1 MSSVKQA
8 WSPSGPT
15 KPEQKRDTASKRI
28 QTFLTESTIHGLEK
42 LHKSHNKRRRSVWF
56 VTVLLVWTFICI
68 QFSLLISNFISNESN
83 IDYKI
88 TDARQLEFPSVT
100 ICNANP
106 IKKSALEDLAANN
119 VQLQNL
125 LALGVSGD
133 IRKRRRRKRS
143 LQLDSWFSY
152 GNTNKEYFLSTT
164 KKKYTDADKQ
174 YDVFMNAKFSQFTDT
189 RRSEFVTTRMFQAPT
204 EDPSPS
210 TTAEDQYYGTE
221 KGVDP
226 DTDFD
231 PCLKVRCQNGGTCK
245 AKEKSY
251 TCVCTEQFQGLH
263 CDLDVPEDGGDFKLM
278 SNAFLGNC
286 YTFNSKQQA
295 STTSKYLSTMSGR
308 RHGLEVG
315 VTLGLSD
322 AFRAADGVAGAV
334 VVIHSKDSIPF
345 PEDYGTVLTPGVFN
359 AISIRLVKLKRL
371 PLPYTDCINQDVDA
385 SLKDVYITLYNAT
398 YSKTGCQKTCHQRH
412 VIDTCQCALPY
423 YPRYG
428 LTFDDKIV
436 SLCDD
441 DNEDDN
447 MMKKIYPNQFPVSM
461 DDSDPYADI
470 KIIKQN
476 FMKVAIYYE
485 DLNQELVSQIPVYT
499 AFQFAGDV
507 GGMLGLWIGF
517 SAMGMVQLIEFI
529 LLIVW
534 TQIKAVCFCKYRVGA
549 NG

>member
-1 MSSVKQA
+1 MYLCTPSSA
-8 WSPSGPT
+8 NSL
-15 KPEQKRDTASKRI
+15 I
-28 QTFLTESTIHGLEK
+28 
-42 LHKSHNKRRRSVWF
+42 
-56 VTVLLVWTFICI
+56 LVV
-68 QFSLLISNFISNESN
+68 QSLL
-83 IDYKI
+83 
-88 TDARQLEFPSVT
+88 
-100 ICNANP
+100 
-106 IKKSALEDLAANN
+106 
-119 VQLQNL
+119 L
-125 LALGVSGD
+125 L
-133 IRKRRRRKRS
+133 
-143 LQLDSWFSY
+143 
-152 GNTNKEYFLSTT
+152 
-164 KKKYTDADKQ
+164 
-174 YDVFMNAKFSQFTDT
+174 
-189 RRSEFVTTRMFQAPT
+189 
-204 EDPSPS
+204 DPSPS

-322 AFRAADGVAGAV
+322 AFKAADGVAGAV
-334 VVIHSKDSIPF
+334 VVIHSKDSMPF

-359 AISIRLVKLKRL
+359 AISIRLVKLKKL
-371 PLPYTDCINQDVDA
+371 PLPYTDCINQYVDA
-385 SLKDVYITLYNAT
+385 SLKDVYITLYNTT
-398 YSKTGCQKTCHQRH
+398 YSKMVCL
-412 VIDTCQCALPY
+412 D
-423 YPRYG
+423 
-428 LTFDDKIV
+428 
-436 SLCDD
+436 
-441 DNEDDN
+441 

-534 TQIKAVCFCKYRVGA
+534 TQIKAVCFYKYRVGA